1 VTPGEARDF
10 LEGLVDYERA
20 VPRSY
25 DKATFGLERMRHLCD
40 ALGRPQLRY
49 ATVQVGGTN
58 GKGGVCAFAESIC
71 RHAGLRIGLTTSP
84 HLIGLRE
91 RIAIDGRF
99 ADDDLFSEAVS
110 RVAEAVLRLPDDERT
125 TVTFFEAITASA
137 FVAFALAEVDVGVV
151 EVGLGGWFDATSV
164 TQPRCV
170 VVTSVGR
177 DHQAFLGETVEEI
190 AADKAHL
197 IRDGVPVVL
206 GCTEPALSI
215 MLRRAEEQG
224 CPAHVL
230 GRDFGPVDSDLLAA
244 PSEVQTRNAACAIEA
259 VRIALPEVGDK
270 AVRDGL
276 AGARWPGRFQ
286 VLEAAPTVVLDCA
299 MNPESAEELGRELS
313 RRFPGARIAL
323 VFGMSADKR
332 PALFM
337 ERLAAALSLALPQ
350 RGRELPAPAL
360 GGRAG
365 LGGEVPALTSIFACS
380 AATPRSLQSHDLAE
394 ALAPLGVPVTDAG
407 PVAEALALAGPSGAD
422 VVCVTGSVYVV
433 GEAMRAL
440 GISPELS

>member
-1 VTPGEARDF
+1 MTLTFSEARDF
-10 LEGLVDYERA
+10 LKGLVDYERA

-49 ATVQVGGTN
+49 PTIQVGGTN
-58 GKGGVCAFAESIC
+58 GKGSVCAFAESIC
-71 RHAGLRIGLTTSP
+71 RHAGLRTGLTTSP
-84 HLIGLRE
+84 HLIDLRE
-91 RIAIDGRF
+91 RIAIAGRF
-99 ADDDLFSEAVS
+99 ADDGLFAEAVSGAAEAVS
-110 RVAEAVLRLPDDERT
+110 RLPDAERT

-137 FVAFALAEVDVGVV
+137 FVAFAIAGVDVGVA
-151 EVGLGGWFDATSV
+151 EVGLGGRFDATSV

-215 MLRRAEEQG
+215 LLRRAEEQG
-224 CPAHVL
+224 CPARVL
-230 GRDFGPVDSDLLAA
+230 GRDFRPVDVHLLPA
-244 PSEVQTRNAACAIEA
+244 PSEVQTENAACAVEA
-259 VRIALPEVGDK
+259 VRIALPEVDDG
-270 AVRDGL
+270 AVRAGL
-276 AGARWPGRFQ
+276 VGARWPGRFQ
-286 VLEAAPTVVLDCA
+286 VLEGAPTLVLDCA

-313 RRFPGARIAL
+313 RRFPAARIAL
-323 VFGMSADKR
+323 LLGMSADKR
-332 PALFM
+332 PREFL
-337 ERLAAALSLALPQ
+337 EGLSAGS
-350 RGRELPAPAL
+350 RGPKPA
-360 GGRAG
+360 
-365 LGGEVPALTSIFACS
+365 ALTSIFACS
-380 AATPRSLQSHDLAE
+380 AATQRSLPSHALAE

-407 PVAEALALAGPSGAD
+407 PVAEALARAGPSGVD

-440 GISPELS
+440 GISPALV